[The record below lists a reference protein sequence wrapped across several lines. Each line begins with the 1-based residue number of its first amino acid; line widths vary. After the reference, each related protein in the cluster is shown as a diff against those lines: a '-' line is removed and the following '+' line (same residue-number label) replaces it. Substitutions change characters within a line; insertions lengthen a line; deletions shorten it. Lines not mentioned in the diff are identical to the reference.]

1 MEEFLAGEFQKL
13 QRGLVATPE
22 TRENLEAFAKS
33 NQGSMDLVLMQMAIQ
48 FGYKIA
54 LENVQEELQRVTQ
67 MAEQDIK
74 GKWTLRAPKNIPKSS
89 LPMLGMVYEGTN
101 KFFGGQVVG
110 ILIQL
115 HQENDEAVLQMKG
128 NSLVSVDIKTL
139 KIVVSS

>member
-1 MEEFLAGEFQKL
+1 
-13 QRGLVATPE
+13 
-22 TRENLEAFAKS
+22 
-33 NQGSMDLVLMQMAIQ
+33 
-48 FGYKIA
+48 
-54 LENVQEELQRVTQ
+54 

-128 NSLVSVDIKTL
+128 NSLVSVDKKTL